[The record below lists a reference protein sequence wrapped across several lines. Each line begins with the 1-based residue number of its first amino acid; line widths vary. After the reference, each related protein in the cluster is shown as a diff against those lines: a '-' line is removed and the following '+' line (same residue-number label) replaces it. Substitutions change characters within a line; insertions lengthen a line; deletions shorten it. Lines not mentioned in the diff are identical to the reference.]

1 MEKFGSTQ
9 KNGFRDLL
17 TDYNLKARLII
28 SKGQRGHL
36 LLLASTFLHSGSLQ
50 RLNLSET
57 P

>member
-1 MEKFGSTQ
+1 LGDTQ
-9 KNGFRDLL
+9 KKGFSDFL